1 MPLIASEC
9 PLLVCAARQV
19 VWDDETPPWGK
30 GFPPPPS
37 VPFVDLNDPN
47 VILECDLVDEVAARS
62 ARSAASARATL
73 AQDDARG
80 ASAVPSATG
89 GRARDGAGRQAGA
102 RAEAQR
108 RVLVGARDGAEA
120 EEEEEEAEVVGAQDG
135 ADVTPA
141 GATAGASASTADT
154 APKTAPQSAADG
166 DEEDPNDPHYRND
179 PNYRPP
185 DEDDDEDDE
194 AHARPRRRARARVG
208 GVGGVVVGG
217 GGKRRKAG
225 AGGAAA
231 AGAEHHGAETVA
243 PETARS
249 IGTSAA
255 DAAPPAHRSTQRPL
269 AARLVDDRAFDLSE
283 AARPSSCRF
292 DEHKLCNPQLTH
304 LACAR
309 RLEHPPLEFDETELL
324 SRHRPRK
331 LLGPVPRTVVQRG
344 LPEGGGA
351 GSSVVSG
358 GAAGAPG
365 AAARA
370 LWRQDSSD
378 LSVAEGPGTGR
389 LLLAEYLEEHPLLL
403 NRPGMASKF
412 VSYARRRAGERPPP
426 PPTLGERVWIENE
439 EDADSKLPFVLGA
452 ALPPS
457 GELTA
462 MKTNLTCA
470 PVAEHL
476 VPSNTFVLIVRRSTA
491 ADGSVQT
498 HITLRQ
504 VSLAHCL
511 CWPLMATDCPQS
523 PSVQVSL
530 AHCL

>member
-1 MPLIASEC
+1 
-9 PLLVCAARQV
+9 V

-62 ARSAASARATL
+62 ARSAASAGATL

-108 RVLVGARDGAEA
+108 RVLVGARDGADA
-120 EEEEEEAEVVGAQDG
+120 EEEEDAEVVGAQDG

-194 AHARPRRRARARVG
+194 AHARPRRRARARAG
-208 GVGGVVVGG
+208 GGVVGG

-255 DAAPPAHRSTQRPL
+255 DAAPPTHRSTQRPL

-530 AHCL
+530 VHCL